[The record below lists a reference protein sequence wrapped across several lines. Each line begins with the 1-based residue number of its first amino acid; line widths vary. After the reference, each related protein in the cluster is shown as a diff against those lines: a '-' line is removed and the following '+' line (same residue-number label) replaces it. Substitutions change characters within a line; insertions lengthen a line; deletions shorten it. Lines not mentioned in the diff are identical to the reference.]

1 MSAVIKQQQAV
12 QAGDTLVSLRGLN
25 RHYGDFAAVDNIDLD
40 IRDGEFL
47 TFLGS
52 SGSGKSTTLSM
63 LAGFETPSS
72 GEILVGGQS
81 LVNVPPHK
89 RGIGMVF
96 QRYSLFPHLS
106 VRDNIA
112 FPLDIRKLSRAER
125 DRKVDAMLK
134 LVQLEAFAHR
144 RPAQLSGGQQQR
156 VAIARALVYEPRILL
171 MDEPLGALDKKLREH
186 MQLEIKRIH
195 REAGT
200 TIVYVTHDQEEA
212 MTMSDRICLMNGGRI
227 EQLGS
232 PADLYF
238 RPRTPFVADFLGESN
253 LFKGTVVSSQGGQAR
268 VALNGTSTEL
278 LASAD
283 QPLTTG
289 AKVCV
294 MVRPQNMAAA
304 AAAQGASER
313 FSGQLLDTMITGSLT
328 KLYLKAPALSSEP
341 VVLSFPT
348 SIAKHD
354 HALGSTVDFGWS
366 SSDAVAVPEPA

>member
-1 MSAVIKQQQAV
+1 
-12 QAGDTLVSLRGLN
+12 
-25 RHYGDFAAVDNIDLD
+25 
-40 IRDGEFL
+40 
-47 TFLGS
+47 
-52 SGSGKSTTLSM
+52 
-63 LAGFETPSS
+63 
-72 GEILVGGQS
+72 
-81 LVNVPPHK
+81 
-89 RGIGMVF
+89 
-96 QRYSLFPHLS
+96 
-106 VRDNIA
+106 
-112 FPLDIRKLSRAER
+112 
-125 DRKVDAMLK
+125 
-134 LVQLEAFAHR
+134 
-144 RPAQLSGGQQQR
+144 
-156 VAIARALVYEPRILL
+156 
-171 MDEPLGALDKKLREH
+171 
-186 MQLEIKRIH
+186 
-195 REAGT
+195 
-200 TIVYVTHDQEEA
+200 VTHDQEEA

-268 VALNGTSTEL
+268 VALNGTNTEL